1 MDAHKV
7 SVLALLAML
16 LLQRQQGLSAQDF
29 VVHVD
34 QDNGNDDANCLNS
47 TKAQPCESLA
57 FAVENVP
64 NITNKSVEIKISSPE
79 LILGTV
85 LLFEGFSD
93 LTISGASS
101 ATEAVIHCQ
110 GNNTGFSFI
119 QVQNLTIEYVVIEGC
134 GALQKSTSIDRSN
147 KNETEWLRSSLYLLE
162 CTHVSI
168 LNVTVKET
176 DGKGVY
182 IYDTNG
188 IVRIEDCV
196 FEGNSVMIPS
206 VGGGG
211 LHIEFTK
218 CSPGLAKN
226 CSGPG
231 THNRDSVYTLRNCSF
246 LNNFAC
252 GRESSAKFVSPFVD
266 GIIPRV
272 GRGGGLYLAL
282 SSDASN
288 NRFAISGCSFVNN
301 SATFGSS
308 GALIQLHNSAHNNII
323 QINDSNFDGNS
334 VIKRDGG
341 GLGIG
346 FMMYK
351 LSEIDNIL
359 PENNSFLCKNCTF
372 SRNIAALGG
381 GTSLFVT
388 KEIGYGP
395 TITIEFKDCTWT
407 ENKAQFGAALYI
419 SPGIWDY
426 SESGLFPIPVFT
438 DSTFESNSIQNCHQS
453 LTNGISKAF
462 SSFGTVFISTVRA
475 IFRDRS
481 DFFNNSGSAVYL
493 SGGVLEF
500 SNDSMVNF
508 NGNSG
513 YNGGAIALYTSATL
527 YINNNSSFCFI
538 NNMASLDGGALYSNT
553 FLPQIS
559 YRNCFIQ
566 PASPEQVF
574 TNSSFFFSG
583 NVAQSNNGHSI
594 FASSFKPCRIFC
606 DNFKTRN
613 PLDILGCVGNF
624 IFDNTSRETD
634 IVTAPA
640 GFSVDE
646 NKHLLSIIPG
656 KEQSLLFSVVPGKE
670 EQLPIKVLDESN
682 HSLSGIVYNATIESN
697 SNIRMDCAFTQVSNN
712 KVNILGAVGENGTL
726 VLSTQYVSLRMSIR
740 LTRCPPGYI
749 HVEGSRKCECAADEY
764 FGILTCNP
772 QVSIRHGFWMGPCDS
787 SNEDKLCTAYCPYG
801 FCSYNGS
808 QGGTPDHALPCD
820 QTQLDS
826 SICGPERTGRVCSQ
840 CASNRSVYFHSW
852 KYRCGPETLCPFGWI
867 FYILSEIIPLTLCF
881 IGIIVFNIS
890 FAKGNINGFILSAQ
904 IIDALST
911 NANGLIEFPQYITVL
926 RSISNFFYRFF
937 NLDFFSSETLSF
949 CLWKGANV
957 MDALIMKYVTV
968 AFALILVLLTI
979 FISSGRCGRFC
990 YRIKFFRRYCY
1001 HTKFYTPKSVIIH
1014 GLSAFFVLC
1023 YSQCARVSFQILNS
1037 FCLFSTNFGCPRSY
1051 VYRAGYLDYLGADH
1065 WKYAWFAILV
1075 LIFIVIV
1082 PPLLLII
1089 YPLVFN
1095 FLGKWNMSESK
1106 LAAVLWRIMPIQLL
1120 DSFQSSFKDRFR
1132 FFAGLYFLY
1141 RALVLALY
1149 AYCHTMQQFYTLV
1162 GIQLIVALVL
1172 HAIFQPYKKRKHN
1185 IIDSVLISNLAIING
1200 ITLYNYAEG
1209 TNGEKQKNALVNFIE
1224 AASIIQTIFIF
1235 LPLIYLTCLV
1245 LRWVGTKIKK
1255 WKNTQSDNED
1265 QENLPK
1271 LRSISDGS
1279 DYNKW

>member
-1 MDAHKV
+1 MSVHKMA
-7 SVLALLAML
+7 VLALLVML
-16 LLQRQQGLSAQDF
+16 LSQRQQGLSAQDF
-29 VVHVD
+29 VVQVD
-34 QDNGNDDANCLNS
+34 QDNGNDGANCLNS
-47 TKAQPCESLA
+47 TEAQPCESLA
-57 FAVENVP
+57 FVVENVP
-64 NITNKSVEIKISSPE
+64 HITNKSVKIQICSPE
-79 LILGTV
+79 LTLEKV
-85 LLFEGFSD
+85 LVFEGFSE

-101 ATEAVIHCQ
+101 ATETAIHCR

-119 QVQNLTIEYVVIEGC
+119 QVQNLTIEYIVIEGC
-134 GALQKSTSIDRSN
+134 GALQKSTSIDRANS
-147 KNETEWLRSSLYLLE
+147 NETELLQSSVYLLE

-168 LNVTVKET
+168 LNVTVRET
-176 DGKGVY
+176 KGKGAY

-188 IVRIEDCV
+188 TVRIEDCV
-196 FEGNSVMIPS
+196 FERNNLVFSS

-231 THNRDSVYTLRNCSF
+231 THNKDSIYTLENCRF

-252 GRESSAKFVSPFVD
+252 GRKSSARLVSPFVD

-288 NRFAISGCSFVNN
+288 NFFAISGCSFVNN
-301 SATFGSS
+301 SATFGGS
-308 GALIQLHNSAHNNII
+308 GALIQLHNSVHNNII
-323 QINDSNFDGNS
+323 QIYDSNFDDNS
-334 VIKRDGG
+334 VNGRYDGG

-351 LSEIDNIL
+351 VSEIDNIL
-359 PENNSFLCKNCTF
+359 SENNSFLCKNCTF
-372 SRNIAALGG
+372 SRNNAHFGG
-381 GTSLFVT
+381 GTSVFVT
-388 KEIGYGP
+388 KEIGFKP
-395 TITIEFKDCTWT
+395 SSTIEFKDCTWT

-419 SPGIWDY
+419 SPAIWDY
-426 SESGLFPIPVFT
+426 SENGLLPIPKFT
-438 DSTFESNSIQNCHQS
+438 DSIFQSNSIQS
-453 LTNGISKAF
+453 IRRSPTNGLSTF
-462 SSFGTVFISTVRA
+462 SSFGTVFISTLRA
-475 IFRDRS
+475 IFKGSS
-481 DFFNNSGSAVYL
+481 DFFSNSGSAVYL
-493 SGGVLEF
+493 SGGILEF
-500 SNDSMVNF
+500 SDDSVVNF
-508 NGNSG
+508 TDNSG
-513 YNGGAIALYTSATL
+513 HRGGAIALYTSAAL
-527 YINNNSSFCFI
+527 YINNHSTFCFI
-538 NNMASLDGGALYSNT
+538 NNTASFDGGALYSNT
-553 FLPQIS
+553 FLPHIS

-583 NVAQSNNGHSI
+583 NVAKSSNGQSI

-606 DNFKTRN
+606 DDFKTRN
-613 PLDILGCVGNF
+613 PHDILECVGNF
-624 IFDNTSRETD
+624 FFDNRSSGND
-634 IVTAPA
+634 IVTAP
-640 GFSVDE
+640 FRFDVDE
-646 NKHLLSIIPG
+646 NKHLLREQQSFSI
-656 KEQSLLFSVVPGKE
+656 SVVPGKE
-670 EQLPIKVLDESN
+670 EELPIRVSDEAN
-682 HSLSGIVYNATIESN
+682 NSLSGIVYKATIESN
-697 SNIRMDCAFTQVSNN
+697 INIRMNPAFTQVSNN

-726 VLSTQYVSLRMSIR
+726 VLSTNYISLKMSII

-749 HVEGSRKCECAADEY
+749 QLEDSGECECAADEY
-764 FGILTCNP
+764 FGIVTCNP

-808 QGGTPDHALPCD
+808 QGGKPDHVLPSD
-820 QTQLDS
+820 QAQLDS

-840 CASNRSVYFHSW
+840 CASERSVYFHSW
-852 KYRCGPETLCPFGWI
+852 QYRCGPETLCHFGWI

-890 FAKGNINGFILSAQ
+890 FAKGNINGFILSTQ
-904 IIDALST
+904 IMDALST
-911 NANGLIEFPQYITVL
+911 NANGLIEFPQYITVP

-937 NLDFFSSETLSF
+937 NLNFFSSEALSF
-949 CLWKGANV
+949 CLWKGASV
-957 MDALIMKYVTV
+957 MDVLIMKYVTV
-968 AFALILVLLTI
+968 AFALILVFLTI
-979 FISSGRCGRFC
+979 LISSGRCGRFC

-1001 HTKFYTPKSVIIH
+1001 HTKVYTPKSVIIH

-1051 VYRAGYLDYLGADH
+1051 VYRIGYLDYLGAEH

-1082 PPLLLII
+1082 PPLLLIM
-1089 YPLVFN
+1089 YPLMFN

-1106 LAAVLWRIMPIQLL
+1106 LAAILWRIMPIQLL

-1141 RALVLALY
+1141 RALALALY
-1149 AYCHTMQQFYTLV
+1149 AYCHTMLQFYTLV

-1172 HAIFQPYKKRKHN
+1172 HAVFQPYKKRKHN
-1185 IIDSVLISNLAIING
+1185 IIDAVLISNLAIING
-1200 ITLYNYAEG
+1200 ITLYNYAEE
-1209 TNGEKQKNALVNFIE
+1209 TYDEKYESVKFITT
-1224 AASIIQTIFIF
+1224 ASIIQTMLIF
-1235 LPLIYLTCLV
+1235 LPLIYLTCLI
-1245 LRWVGTKIKK
+1245 LRWVGTEIMK
-1255 WKNTQSDNED
+1255 WKKRQSDGED

-1271 LRSISDGS
+1271 LRSLSDDA